1 LIKEENGFKNS
12 YKCINL
18 AMFQKNQL
26 IFISKKMIKL
36 SKMMDLKIK
45 KTKEK
50 EKRLKM
56 EARVRRMRYRSF

>member
-1 LIKEENGFKNS
+1 
-12 YKCINL
+12 
-18 AMFQKNQL
+18 MFQKNQL